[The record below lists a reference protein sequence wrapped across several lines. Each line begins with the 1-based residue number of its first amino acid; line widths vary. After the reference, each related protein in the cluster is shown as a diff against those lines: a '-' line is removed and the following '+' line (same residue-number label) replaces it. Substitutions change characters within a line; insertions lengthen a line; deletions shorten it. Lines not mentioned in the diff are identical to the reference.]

1 MELPR
6 YSLRAHLRNKL
17 SHVQFS
23 YLSIFLSPFR
33 SAVMH
38 FRRKIEFM
46 VVAVFVL
53 CGCFLLDA
61 HFNGNQEGTRGASI
75 VQVPWQ
81 QESIY
86 AEGERTMEITHGGT
100 KDRSSTLSTP
110 QHTTTLTQDA
120 AVPASSPLLPDR
132 VVVMARTSKDDTRW
146 VHEELQDWQ
155 SALYD
160 IDIET
165 PHNQST
171 LDPLTNNT
179 LRTLRNKGREANA
192 YLAYIVQ
199 HYDNLPSTIAFLHPH
214 RDGYPGAWHTDNDEH
229 SNVVS
234 LRSLNTDFIQSNGY
248 ANLRCINDPGCP
260 QEVMSF
266 RNPPEA
272 HRVAEAAMPS
282 TWLALFNNTDVPQ
295 ILATPCCAQFAVS
308 SKQVR
313 ERSLNEYKKYYRWLM
328 ETPLPDDTS
337 GRVLEYLW
345 HVVFGQ
351 EPV

>member
-1 MELPR
+1 M
-6 YSLRAHLRNKL
+6 Y
-17 SHVQFS
+17 
-23 YLSIFLSPFR
+23 
-33 SAVMH
+33 
-38 FRRKIEFM
+38 FRRKIEFV

-53 CGCFLLDA
+53 CGWFLFDA
-61 HFNGNQEGTRGASI
+61 HFNGIQE
-75 VQVPWQ
+75 VPWQ
-81 QESIY
+81 QEAVY
-86 AEGERTMEITHGGT
+86 AEEERIMEIAHGGT
-100 KDRSSTLSTP
+100 KHRSSTLSAP
-110 QHTTTLTQDA
+110 QRTTTSTQNTA
-120 AVPASSPLLPDR
+120 ISTPGPSLPDR
-132 VVVMARTSKDDTRW
+132 VIVMARTPEDDTRW
-146 VHEELQDWQ
+146 IHEELQDWQ

-171 LDPLTNNT
+171 LDPLTDNT

-214 RDGYPGAWHTDNDEH
+214 KDGYPGAWHTDNNEH

-234 LRSLNTDFIQSNGY
+234 LRNLNINFVQSNGY

-260 QEVMSF
+260 QEVMPF
-266 RNPPEA
+266 RDPPEA
-272 HRVAEAAMPS
+272 HRVAEVAMPDA
-282 TWLALFNNTDVPQ
+282 WLALFNDTDVPQ

-313 ERSLNEYKKYYRWLM
+313 ERSLDEYKMYYTWLM
-328 ETPLPDDTS
+328 ETLLPDDTS

-345 HVVFGQ
+345 HVFFGQ